1 MTVDAITRRYSVGE
15 AVSFPGKAAP
25 SPTVQYKAIVGQA
38 HRLPILRRQ
47 GGAPALQKNSRPNIQ
62 LPPSNWLIPSMAG
75 ELPMLTWL
83 LVCGAKDKA
92 GKNATPAPA
101 LA

>member
-25 SPTVQYKAIVGQA
+25 SPTVQHKAIVEQA

-47 GGAPALQKNSRPNIQ
+47 AERPPHKKTQGRRFGYVSNSLSP
-62 LPPSNWLIPSMAG
+62 LMAG
-75 ELPMLTWL
+75 ELPMLIWL
-83 LVCGAKDKA
+83 LVWGAKDQA
-92 GKNATPAPA
+92 GKHATPTPA